1 MILQI
6 NKMYSPEIGGVETVV
21 QKYANYL
28 KNYDDVIVLCI
39 KKDFSLR
46 TTTEYIDGVKVY
58 RCASFGTYM
67 SMPVSIVFFF
77 YLFFL
82 SRKAEFI
89 HFHEPFP
96 LGTLGSL
103 LVPKSKTI
111 FVTWHSDII
120 KQKSIKKI
128 FEFFQQK
135 LCKKA
140 NKITTTSKNMIS
152 FSPTLQ
158 KFETKT
164 DVLPLSIDVQ
174 EYGMAEDVLIEG
186 LPQNYVLFLGRF
198 SYYKGIFILLEA
210 VENMENDIPFVI
222 VGDGELKDE
231 IRSRIEKI
239 SKNIILI
246 DRYVSD
252 QEKKFLLQNSKLMV
266 FPSIYPSEAFGIIQ
280 LESMVYGKPVI
291 NTKLPTGVPWVSIDQ
306 ESGLSVSVN
315 NAKELANA
323 IEKLYFNKKL
333 YDHLSSGAKRRVLKL
348 FSDDVVNSK
357 LHQLYFGN

>member
-1 MILQI
+1 
-6 NKMYSPEIGGVETVV
+6 
-21 QKYANYL
+21 
-28 KNYDDVIVLCI
+28 
-39 KKDFSLR
+39 
-46 TTTEYIDGVKVY
+46 
-58 RCASFGTYM
+58 
-67 SMPVSIVFFF
+67 
-77 YLFFL
+77 
-82 SRKAEFI
+82 
-89 HFHEPFP
+89 
-96 LGTLGSL
+96 
-103 LVPKSKTI
+103 
-111 FVTWHSDII
+111 
-120 KQKSIKKI
+120 
-128 FEFFQQK
+128 
-135 LCKKA
+135 
-140 NKITTTSKNMIS
+140 MIS